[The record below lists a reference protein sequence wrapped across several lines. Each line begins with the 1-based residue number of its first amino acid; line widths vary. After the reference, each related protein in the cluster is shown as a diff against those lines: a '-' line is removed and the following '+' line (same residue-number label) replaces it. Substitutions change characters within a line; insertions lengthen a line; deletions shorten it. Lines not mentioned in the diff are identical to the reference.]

1 MFPVS
6 SVEAMVTRM
15 RKIIA
20 ALFALLLTPLLAHPA
35 AAQRADWARTVTVTP
50 EGAYVLGNPK
60 APRLVE
66 YVSYTC
72 PHCAHF
78 VAEASAPLQTGWVRR
93 GLLGIEVRHAVRDPY
108 DLAAAVLVRCGG
120 KPRFFGDH
128 NAVFLSQQAWLES
141 VQKHDALRSAQA
153 SGDVKTQLADI
164 AEATGLAAF
173 FEKRGLAPER
183 QRACLADTRA
193 VTILGAMAREA
204 WEERRI
210 SGTPAFLLDGRLL
223 DASGWA
229 ELQPQLP
236 GQPRLPGQ
244 AK

>member
-1 MFPVS
+1 
-6 SVEAMVTRM
+6 M
-15 RKIIA
+15 R
-20 ALFALLLTPLLAHPA
+20 ALLLALLLTLFLGTAPA
-35 AAQRADWARTVTVTP
+35 AAQSPGWVRTVTVTP

-60 APRLVE
+60 APRLIE

-93 GLLGIEVRHAVRDPY
+93 GLLSVEVRHAVRDPY

-120 KPRFFGDH
+120 KARFFGDH

-141 VQKHDALRSAQA
+141 VQKHDALRAAQGG
-153 SGDVKTQLADI
+153 GDVKTQLVDI
-164 AEATGLAAF
+164 AEATGLSAF
-173 FEKRGLAPER
+173 FEKRGLTPER

-193 VTILGAMAREA
+193 VATLGAMAREA
-204 WEERRI
+204 WEGRKI
-210 SGTPAFLLDGRLL
+210 GGTPAFVLDGRLL
-223 DASGWA
+223 DARGWA

-236 GQPRLPGQ
+236 ASP
-244 AK
+244 K